1 MASGR
6 SVTLASLGALALGVL
21 LMLTLHVV
29 PPTNEIDPVRR
40 TISQYALGPTKWV
53 FDMAVLLIA
62 LGSALA
68 FAELVRRRIVRP
80 FSAPVVLGAM
90 WTVCLLVVVWFTKTD
105 WTLGP
110 SLGGVIHRYASVV
123 GFVALPLAVLLA
135 VRKVFADAPAWRIAA
150 RTFAGM
156 SLGVL
161 SLLFVGVLRMA
172 AGGGPWWRFVPL
184 GLVER
189 LMALSAVAAVAVL
202 VLGLAVRVN
211 SGDVVRAPA

>member
-6 SVTLASLGALALGVL
+6 SVTLASLGALALGVV

-29 PPTNEIDPVRR
+29 PPTNEINPVRR

-53 FDMAVLLIA
+53 FDVAVLLIA

-105 WTLGP
+105 WTVGP
-110 SLGGVIHRYASVV
+110 SLGGVIHR
-123 GFVALPLAVLLA
+123 PHT
-135 VRKVFADAPAWRIAA
+135 RREP
-150 RTFAGM
+150 
-156 SLGVL
+156 
-161 SLLFVGVLRMA
+161 
-172 AGGGPWWRFVPL
+172 
-184 GLVER
+184 
-189 LMALSAVAAVAVL
+189 
-202 VLGLAVRVN
+202 
-211 SGDVVRAPA
+211 